1 MRDGEEHARML
12 AKGFRGSLTKA
23 EVILWRHLRRNSLGH
38 KFRRQHPIG
47 PYVADFACAQQR
59 LIIEV
64 DGATHHTPEELAHD
78 ARRTAFLNAEGWHVL
93 RVTNLDVYENM
104 DGVWRAIQA
113 ALPPPSA
120 AARRPPPP

>member
-12 AKGFRGSLTKA
+12 AKGFRSALTKA

-59 LIIEV
+59 LVIEV
-64 DGATHHTPEELAHD
+64 DGATHRTPEELAHD

-93 RVTNLDVYENM
+93 RITNLDVYENM
-104 DGVWRAIQA
+104 DGVWRAIMD